1 MNRILIVLTF
11 MMAGLVNLQAQT
23 KHSAV
28 MDGGGS
34 GPYKAVMTDD
44 EGLPGFT
51 IYRPTDIQSA
61 SKVEGALPVVLFG
74 NGGCYR
80 SSQPYAKFLTEI
92 ASHRH
97 VLMAVGQWSEEHDS
111 DEAKIWEIDDKQSS
125 LKTNDAKSLINTAL
139 NWLEKEN
146 QRAGSEFYNTVN
158 TNNVAAMGYSCGGI
172 QALVMGTLGD
182 SRIKTVVGMNTGAFQ
197 PGSALDGMITKADL
211 QKLTTPIIYM
221 LGGKE
226 DDAAPNGRD
235 DFKQIN
241 HVPVVLATYPSVG
254 HISTYHEHQGGAF
267 GQMARTWLD
276 YQLKGKKEYENLFRY
291 SFKGND
297 FEGWEITQKGFDKMK
312 TMRLYDQPINNTE
325 VVHSNDIGEVTMYEK
340 VNDPTLTISL
350 PETSKATGTA
360 VIICPGGALVSLSWQ
375 SEFQDIARWLNAKG
389 IAAIGLK
396 YRLRNGFPDMSKVD
410 TTKGLPRRV
419 TVTEFD
425 IIKNANANPSVMKD
439 GDPEIDNALNDAL
452 EAMKIVKA
460 HAKEWHID
468 PDKIGFMG
476 YSAGGGVVVNAT
488 VKATPDLMPSFLC
501 SLYGPA
507 LDDVIVPANAPK
519 LFIGVHADHPSV
531 AAGCLALFMEWKKAG
546 VDAELH
552 IYGDKTGGLFGG
564 GGPSAD
570 KNTPN
575 GSWQEA
581 FYSWLIAN
589 EFTKQIK

>member
-1 MNRILIVLTF
+1 MNKILITLV
-11 MMAGLVNLQAQT
+11 MVMAGWMNIQAQT
-23 KHSAV
+23 RNSVV

-44 EGLPGFT
+44 ESLPGFT
-51 IYRPTDIQSA
+51 IYRPGDIQSA

-92 ASHRH
+92 ASHGY
-97 VLMAVGQWSEEHDS
+97 VLMAVGEWRIEHDP
-111 DEAKIWEIDDKQSS
+111 DEAKVWELDDEKST
-125 LKTNDAKSLINTAL
+125 LKTNDAKSLVNTAL

-146 QRAGSEFYNTVN
+146 QRAGSEFYQTVN
-158 TNNVAAMGYSCGGI
+158 THNVAAMGYSCGGI
-172 QALVMGTLGD
+172 QALIMGTLGD
-182 SRIKTVVGMNTGAFQ
+182 KRIKTVVGMNTGAFIDGG
-197 PGSALDGMITKADL
+197 PLNGMITKDDL

-221 LGGKE
+221 LGGEK

-235 DFKQIN
+235 DFKRIN
-241 HVPVVLATYPSVG
+241 HVPVVLGTYPSVG
-254 HISTYHEHQGGAF
+254 HTATYQDHQGGAF

-276 YQLKGKKEYENLFRY
+276 YQLKGKKQYENLFRY
-291 SFKGND
+291 SDKGND
-297 FEGWEITQKGFDKMK
+297 FEGWEITQKGFDNMQ
-312 TMRLYDQPINNTE
+312 TMRLYNEIMPDNE
-325 VVHSNDIGEVTMYEK
+325 VVKTNDIGEVVNYEK

-350 PETSKATGTA
+350 PDADKANGTA
-360 VIICPGGALVSLSWQ
+360 VIICPGGALISLSWQ
-375 SEFQDIARWLNAKG
+375 SEFQDIARWLNARG

-410 TTKGLPRRV
+410 TTKGMPRRI
-419 TVTEFD
+419 TVTEFAE
-425 IIKNANANPSVMKD
+425 IKNANANPSVLKG

-452 EAMKIVKA
+452 KAMEIVKV
-460 HAKEWHID
+460 HAKEWGID
-468 PDKIGFMG
+468 ESKIGFMG
-476 YSAGGGVVVNAT
+476 YSAGGGVAVNAT
-488 VKATPDLMPSFLC
+488 VKASPELMPAFLC

-507 LDDVIVPANAPK
+507 LDDVVVPKNAPK

-564 GGPSAD
+564 AGPQAD

-575 GSWQEA
+575 GAWQEA
-581 FYSWLIAN
+581 FYSWLVAN
-589 EFTKQIK
+589 GFTKKN

>member
-1 MNRILIVLTF
+1 MNKILITLV
-11 MMAGLVNLQAQT
+11 MVMAGWMNIQAQT
-23 KHSAV
+23 RNSVV

-44 EGLPGFT
+44 ESLPGFT
-51 IYRPTDIQSA
+51 IYRPGDIQSA

-92 ASHRH
+92 ASHGY
-97 VLMAVGQWSEEHDS
+97 VLMAVGEWRIEHDP
-111 DEAKIWEIDDKQSS
+111 DEAKVWELDDEKST
-125 LKTNDAKSLINTAL
+125 LKTNDAKSLVNTAL

-146 QRAGSEFYNTVN
+146 QRAGSEFYQTVN
-158 TNNVAAMGYSCGGI
+158 THNVAAMGYSCGGI
-172 QALVMGTLGD
+172 QALIMGTLGD
-182 SRIKTVVGMNTGAFQ
+182 KRIKTVVGMNTGAFIDGG
-197 PGSALDGMITKADL
+197 PLNGMITKDDL

-221 LGGKE
+221 LGGEK

-235 DFKQIN
+235 DFKRIN

-254 HISTYHEHQGGAF
+254 HTATYQDHQGGAF

-276 YQLKGKKEYENLFRY
+276 YQLKGKKQYENLFRY
-291 SFKGND
+291 SDKGND
-297 FEGWEITQKGFDKMK
+297 FEGWEITQKGFDKMQ
-312 TMRLYDQPINNTE
+312 TMRLYNEIMPDNE
-325 VVHSNDIGEVTMYEK
+325 VVKTNDIGEVVNYEK
-340 VNDPTLTISL
+340 VTDPTLTISL
-350 PETSKATGTA
+350 PDADKANGTA
-360 VIICPGGALVSLSWQ
+360 VIICPGGALISLSWQ
-375 SEFQDIARWLNAKG
+375 SEFQDIARWLNARG

-410 TTKGLPRRV
+410 TTKGMPRRI
-419 TVTEFD
+419 TVTEFAE
-425 IIKNANANPSVMKD
+425 IKNANANPSVLKG

-452 EAMKIVKA
+452 KAMEIVKA
-460 HAKEWHID
+460 HAKEWGID
-468 PDKIGFMG
+468 ESKIGFMG
-476 YSAGGGVVVNAT
+476 YSAGGGVAVNAT
-488 VKATPDLMPSFLC
+488 VKASPELMPAFLC

-507 LDDVIVPANAPK
+507 LDDVVVPKNAPN

-564 GGPSAD
+564 VGPQAD
-570 KNTPN
+570 KNIPN
-575 GSWQEA
+575 GAWQEA
-581 FYSWLIAN
+581 FYSWLVAN
-589 EFTKQIK
+589 GFTKKN

>member
-1 MNRILIVLTF
+1 MNKILITLV
-11 MMAGLVNLQAQT
+11 MVMAGWMNIQAQT
-23 KHSAV
+23 RNSVV

-44 EGLPGFT
+44 ESLPGFT
-51 IYRPTDIQSA
+51 IYRPGDIQSA

-92 ASHRH
+92 ASHGY
-97 VLMAVGQWSEEHDS
+97 VLMAVGEWRIEHDP
-111 DEAKIWEIDDKQSS
+111 DEAKVWELDDEKST
-125 LKTNDAKSLINTAL
+125 LKINDAKSLVNTAL

-146 QRAGSEFYNTVN
+146 QRAGSEFYQTVN
-158 TNNVAAMGYSCGGI
+158 THNVAAMGYSCGGV
-172 QALVMGTLGD
+172 QALIMGTLGD
-182 SRIKTVVGMNTGAFQ
+182 KRIKTVVGMNTGAFIDGG
-197 PGSALDGMITKADL
+197 PLNGMITKDDL

-221 LGGKE
+221 LGGEK

-235 DFKQIN
+235 DFKRIN

-254 HISTYHEHQGGAF
+254 HTATYQDHQGGAF

-276 YQLKGKKEYENLFRY
+276 YQLKGKKQYENLFRY
-291 SFKGND
+291 SDKGND
-297 FEGWEITQKGFDKMK
+297 FEGWEITQKGFDKMQ
-312 TMRLYDQPINNTE
+312 TMRLYNEIMPDNE
-325 VVHSNDIGEVTMYEK
+325 VVKTNDIGEVVNYEK
-340 VNDPTLTISL
+340 VTDPTLTISL
-350 PETSKATGTA
+350 PDADKANGTA
-360 VIICPGGALVSLSWQ
+360 VIICPGGALISLSWQ
-375 SEFQDIARWLNAKG
+375 SEFQDIARWLNARG

-410 TTKGLPRRV
+410 TTKGMPRRI
-419 TVTEFD
+419 TVTEFAE
-425 IIKNANANPSVMKD
+425 IKNANANPSVLKG

-452 EAMKIVKA
+452 KAMEIVKA
-460 HAKEWHID
+460 HAKEWGID
-468 PDKIGFMG
+468 ESKIGFMG
-476 YSAGGGVVVNAT
+476 YSAGGGVAVNAT
-488 VKATPDLMPSFLC
+488 VKASPELMPAFLC

-507 LDDVIVPANAPK
+507 LDDVVVPKNAPK

-564 GGPSAD
+564 AGPQAD

-575 GSWQEA
+575 GAWQEA
-581 FYSWLIAN
+581 FYSWLVAN
-589 EFTKQIK
+589 GFTKKN

>member
-1 MNRILIVLTF
+1 MNKILITLV
-11 MMAGLVNLQAQT
+11 MVMAGWMNIQAQT
-23 KHSAV
+23 RNSVV

-44 EGLPGFT
+44 ESLPGFT
-51 IYRPTDIQSA
+51 IYRPGDIQSA

-92 ASHRH
+92 ASHGY
-97 VLMAVGQWSEEHDS
+97 VLMAVGEWRIEHDP
-111 DEAKIWEIDDKQSS
+111 DEAKVWELDDEKST
-125 LKTNDAKSLINTAL
+125 LKTNDAKSLVNTAL

-146 QRAGSEFYNTVN
+146 QRAGSEFYQTVN
-158 TNNVAAMGYSCGGI
+158 THNVAAMGYSCGGI
-172 QALVMGTLGD
+172 QALIMGTLGYK
-182 SRIKTVVGMNTGAFQ
+182 RIKTVVGMNTGAFIDGG
-197 PGSALDGMITKADL
+197 PLNGMITKDDL

-221 LGGKE
+221 LGGEK

-235 DFKQIN
+235 DFKRIN

-254 HISTYHEHQGGAF
+254 HTATYQDHQGGAF

-276 YQLKGKKEYENLFRY
+276 YQLKGKKQYENLFRY
-291 SFKGND
+291 SDKGND
-297 FEGWEITQKGFDKMK
+297 FEGWEITQKGFDKMQ
-312 TMRLYDQPINNTE
+312 TMRLYNEIMPDNE
-325 VVHSNDIGEVTMYEK
+325 VVKTNDIGEVVNYEK

-350 PETSKATGTA
+350 PDADKANGTA
-360 VIICPGGALVSLSWQ
+360 VIICPGGALISLSWQ
-375 SEFQDIARWLNAKG
+375 SEFQDIARWLNARG

-410 TTKGLPRRV
+410 TTKGMPRRI
-419 TVTEFD
+419 TVTEFAE
-425 IIKNANANPSVMKD
+425 IKNANANPSVLKG

-452 EAMKIVKA
+452 KAMEIVKA
-460 HAKEWHID
+460 HAKEWGID
-468 PDKIGFMG
+468 ESKIGFMG
-476 YSAGGGVVVNAT
+476 YSAGGGVAVNAT
-488 VKATPDLMPSFLC
+488 VKAGPELMPAFLC

-507 LDDVIVPANAPK
+507 LDDVVVPKNAPK

-564 GGPSAD
+564 AGPQAD

-575 GSWQEA
+575 GAWQEA
-581 FYSWLIAN
+581 FYSWLVAN
-589 EFTKQIK
+589 GFTKKN

>member
-1 MNRILIVLTF
+1 MNKILITLV
-11 MMAGLVNLQAQT
+11 MVMAGWMNIQAQT
-23 KHSAV
+23 RNSVV

-44 EGLPGFT
+44 ESLPGFT
-51 IYRPTDIQSA
+51 IYRPGDIQSA

-92 ASHRH
+92 ASHGY
-97 VLMAVGQWSEEHDS
+97 VLMAVGEWRIEHDP
-111 DEAKIWEIDDKQSS
+111 DEAKVWELDDEKST
-125 LKTNDAKSLINTAL
+125 LKTNDAKSLVNTAL

-146 QRAGSEFYNTVN
+146 QRAGSEFYQTVN
-158 TNNVAAMGYSCGGI
+158 THNVAAMGYSCGGI
-172 QALVMGTLGD
+172 QALIMGTLGD
-182 SRIKTVVGMNTGAFQ
+182 KRIKTVVGMNTGAFIDGG
-197 PGSALDGMITKADL
+197 PLNGMITKDDL
-211 QKLTTPIIYM
+211 KKLTTPIIYM
-221 LGGKE
+221 LGGEK

-235 DFKQIN
+235 DFKRIN

-254 HISTYHEHQGGAF
+254 HTATYQDHQGGAF

-276 YQLKGKKEYENLFRY
+276 YQLKGKKQYENLFRY
-291 SFKGND
+291 SDKGND
-297 FEGWEITQKGFDKMK
+297 FEGWEITQKGFDKMQ
-312 TMRLYDQPINNTE
+312 TMRLYNEIMPDNE
-325 VVHSNDIGEVTMYEK
+325 VVKTNDIGEVVNYEK
-340 VNDPTLTISL
+340 VTDPTLTISL
-350 PETSKATGTA
+350 PDADKANGTA
-360 VIICPGGALVSLSWQ
+360 VIICPGGALISLSWQ
-375 SEFQDIARWLNAKG
+375 SEFQDIARWLNARG

-410 TTKGLPRRV
+410 TTKGMPRRI
-419 TVTEFD
+419 TITEFAE
-425 IIKNANANPSVMKD
+425 IKNANANPSVLKG

-452 EAMKIVKA
+452 KAMEIVKA
-460 HAKEWHID
+460 HAKEWGID
-468 PDKIGFMG
+468 ESKIGFMG
-476 YSAGGGVVVNAT
+476 YSAGGGVAVNAT
-488 VKATPDLMPSFLC
+488 VKAGPELMPAFLC

-507 LDDVIVPANAPK
+507 LDDVVVPKNAPK

-564 GGPSAD
+564 AGPQAD

-575 GSWQEA
+575 GAWQEA
-581 FYSWLIAN
+581 FYSWLVAN
-589 EFTKQIK
+589 GFTKKN

>member
-1 MNRILIVLTF
+1 MNRFLIVLTL
-11 MMAGLVNLQAQT
+11 MLTCLTSMHAQT
-23 KHSAV
+23 KHSAM

-34 GPYKAVMTDD
+34 GPYKAMMIDD

-51 IYRPTDIQSA
+51 IYKPVDIHSA

-92 ASHRH
+92 ASHGY
-97 VLMAVGQWSEEHDS
+97 VLMAVGRWSEEQDPE
-111 DEAKIWEIDDKQSS
+111 EAKIWEIDDKIST
-125 LKTNDAKSLINTAL
+125 LKNNDAKSLVNTAL

-146 QRAGSEFYNTVN
+146 LRAGSEFYQTVN
-158 TNNVAAMGYSCGGI
+158 TNNVAAMGYSCGGM
-172 QALVMGTLGD
+172 QALIMAKLGD
-182 SRIKTVVGMNTGAFQ
+182 PRIKTVVCMNTGVNTGPAE
-197 PGSALDGMITKADL
+197 GMPKKEDL
-211 QKLTTPIIYM
+211 QQLTTPIIYM
-221 LGGKE
+221 LGGEE
-226 DDAAPNGRD
+226 DMGYKQGRD
-235 DFKQIN
+235 DFSRIN

-254 HISTYHEHQGGAF
+254 HLATYHQHQGGTFA
-267 GQMARTWLD
+267 QMARTWLD

-291 SFKGND
+291 SDKGND

-312 TMRLYDQPINNTE
+312 TIRLYDQPITNNE
-325 VVHSNDIGEVTMYEK
+325 VVHTNDIGEVTMYEK
-340 VNDPTLTISL
+340 VNDPTLTICL
-350 PETSKATGTA
+350 PESSKATGTA

-375 SEFQDIARWLNAKG
+375 SEFQNIARWLNARG

-410 TTKGLPRRV
+410 TSKGMPRRIS
-419 TVTEFD
+419 VTEFAD
-425 IIKNANANPSVMKD
+425 IKKANANPSVMKG
-439 GDPEIDNALNDAL
+439 GDPDIDNALNDAL

-460 HAKEWHID
+460 HAKEWRID
-468 PDKIGFMG
+468 PNKIGFMG
-476 YSAGGGVVVNAT
+476 FSAGGGVAVNAT
-488 VKATPDLMPSFLC
+488 VKATPGLMPAFLC

-507 LDDVIVPANAPK
+507 LDDVIVPEKAPK

-564 GGPSAD
+564 GPSAD

-575 GSWQEA
+575 GSWQET

-589 EFTKQIK
+589 EYTKPIK

>member
-1 MNRILIVLTF
+1 MNKILITLV
-11 MMAGLVNLQAQT
+11 MVMAGWMNIQAQT
-23 KHSAV
+23 RNSVV

-44 EGLPGFT
+44 ESLPGFT
-51 IYRPTDIQSA
+51 IYRPGDIQSA

-92 ASHRH
+92 ASHGY
-97 VLMAVGQWSEEHDS
+97 VLMAVGEWRIEHDP
-111 DEAKIWEIDDKQSS
+111 DEAKVWELDDEKST
-125 LKTNDAKSLINTAL
+125 LKINDAKSLVNTAL

-146 QRAGSEFYNTVN
+146 QRAGSEFYQTVN
-158 TNNVAAMGYSCGGI
+158 THNVAAMGYSCGGI
-172 QALVMGTLGD
+172 QALIMGTLGD
-182 SRIKTVVGMNTGAFQ
+182 KRIKTVVGMNTGAFIDGG
-197 PGSALDGMITKADL
+197 PLNGMITKDDL

-221 LGGKE
+221 LGGEK

-235 DFKQIN
+235 DFKRIN

-254 HISTYHEHQGGAF
+254 HTATYQDHQGGAF

-276 YQLKGKKEYENLFRY
+276 YQLKGKKQYENLFRY
-291 SFKGND
+291 SDKGND
-297 FEGWEITQKGFDKMK
+297 FEGWEITQKGFDKMQ
-312 TMRLYDQPINNTE
+312 TMRLYNEIMPDNE
-325 VVHSNDIGEVTMYEK
+325 VVKTNDIGEVVNYEK
-340 VNDPTLTISL
+340 VTDPTLTISL
-350 PETSKATGTA
+350 PDADKANGTA
-360 VIICPGGALVSLSWQ
+360 VIICPGGALISLSWQ
-375 SEFQDIARWLNAKG
+375 SEFQDIARWLNARG

-410 TTKGLPRRV
+410 TTKGMPRRI
-419 TVTEFD
+419 TVTEFAE
-425 IIKNANANPSVMKD
+425 IKNANANPSVLKG

-452 EAMKIVKA
+452 KAMEIVKV
-460 HAKEWHID
+460 HAKEWGID
-468 PDKIGFMG
+468 ESKIGFMG
-476 YSAGGGVVVNAT
+476 YSAGGGVAVNAT
-488 VKATPDLMPSFLC
+488 VKASPELMPAFLC

-507 LDDVIVPANAPK
+507 LDDVVVPKNAPK

-564 GGPSAD
+564 AGPQAD

-575 GSWQEA
+575 GAWQEA
-581 FYSWLIAN
+581 FYSWLVAN
-589 EFTKQIK
+589 GFTKKN

>member
-1 MNRILIVLTF
+1 MNKILITLV
-11 MMAGLVNLQAQT
+11 MVMAGWMNIQAQT
-23 KHSAV
+23 RNSVV

-44 EGLPGFT
+44 ESLPGFT
-51 IYRPTDIQSA
+51 IYRPGDIQSA

-92 ASHRH
+92 ASHGY
-97 VLMAVGQWSEEHDS
+97 VLMAVGEWRIEHDP
-111 DEAKIWEIDDKQSS
+111 DEAKVWELDDEKST
-125 LKTNDAKSLINTAL
+125 LKTNDAKSLVNTAL

-146 QRAGSEFYNTVN
+146 QRAGSEFYQTVN
-158 TNNVAAMGYSCGGI
+158 THNVAAMGYSCGGI
-172 QALVMGTLGD
+172 QALIMGTLGD
-182 SRIKTVVGMNTGAFQ
+182 KRIKTVVGMNTGAFIDGG
-197 PGSALDGMITKADL
+197 PLNGMITKDDL

-221 LGGKE
+221 LGGEK

-235 DFKQIN
+235 DFKRIN
-241 HVPVVLATYPSVG
+241 HVPVVLSTYPSVG
-254 HISTYHEHQGGAF
+254 HTATYQDHQGGAF

-276 YQLKGKKEYENLFRY
+276 YQLKGKKQYENLFRY
-291 SFKGND
+291 SDKGND
-297 FEGWEITQKGFDKMK
+297 FEGWEITQKGFDKMQ
-312 TMRLYDQPINNTE
+312 TMRLYNEIMPDNE
-325 VVHSNDIGEVTMYEK
+325 VVKTNDIGEVVNYEK
-340 VNDPTLTISL
+340 VTDPTLTISL
-350 PETSKATGTA
+350 PDADKANGTA
-360 VIICPGGALVSLSWQ
+360 VIICPGGALISLSWQ
-375 SEFQDIARWLNAKG
+375 SEFQDIARWLNARG

-410 TTKGLPRRV
+410 TTKGMPRRI
-419 TVTEFD
+419 TVTEFAE
-425 IIKNANANPSVMKD
+425 IKNANANPSVLKG

-452 EAMKIVKA
+452 KAMEIVKA
-460 HAKEWHID
+460 HAKEWGID
-468 PDKIGFMG
+468 ESKIGFMG
-476 YSAGGGVVVNAT
+476 YSAGGGVAVNAT
-488 VKATPDLMPSFLC
+488 VKASPELMPAFLC

-507 LDDVIVPANAPK
+507 LDDVVVPKNAPK

-564 GGPSAD
+564 AGPQAD

-575 GSWQEA
+575 GAWQEA
-581 FYSWLIAN
+581 FYSWLVAN
-589 EFTKQIK
+589 GFTKKN

>member
-1 MNRILIVLTF
+1 MNKILITLV
-11 MMAGLVNLQAQT
+11 MVMAGWMNIQAQT
-23 KHSAV
+23 RNSVV

-44 EGLPGFT
+44 ESLPGFT
-51 IYRPTDIQSA
+51 IYRPGDIQSA

-92 ASHRH
+92 ASHGY
-97 VLMAVGQWSEEHDS
+97 VLMAVGEWRIEHDP
-111 DEAKIWEIDDKQSS
+111 DEAKVWELDDEKST
-125 LKTNDAKSLINTAL
+125 LKTNDAKSLVNTAL

-146 QRAGSEFYNTVN
+146 QRAGSEFYQTVN
-158 TNNVAAMGYSCGGI
+158 THNVAAMGYSCGGI
-172 QALVMGTLGD
+172 QALIMGTLGD
-182 SRIKTVVGMNTGAFQ
+182 KRIKTVVGMNTGAFIDGG
-197 PGSALDGMITKADL
+197 PLNGMITKDDL

-221 LGGKE
+221 LGGEK

-235 DFKQIN
+235 DFKRIN

-254 HISTYHEHQGGAF
+254 HTATYQDHQGGAF

-276 YQLKGKKEYENLFRY
+276 YQLKGKKQYENLFRY
-291 SFKGND
+291 SDKGND
-297 FEGWEITQKGFDKMK
+297 FEGWEITQKGFDKMQ
-312 TMRLYDQPINNTE
+312 TMRLYNEVLPDNE
-325 VVHSNDIGEVTMYEK
+325 VVKTNDIGEVVNYEK
-340 VNDPTLTISL
+340 VTDPTLTISL
-350 PETSKATGTA
+350 PDADKANGTA
-360 VIICPGGALVSLSWQ
+360 VIICPGGALISLSWQ
-375 SEFQDIARWLNAKG
+375 SEFQDIARWLNARG

-410 TTKGLPRRV
+410 TTKGMPRRI
-419 TVTEFD
+419 TVTEFAE
-425 IIKNANANPSVMKD
+425 IKNANANPSVLKG

-452 EAMKIVKA
+452 NAMEIVKA
-460 HAKEWHID
+460 HAKEWGID
-468 PDKIGFMG
+468 ESKIGFMG
-476 YSAGGGVVVNAT
+476 YSAGGGVAVNAT
-488 VKATPDLMPSFLC
+488 VKASPELMPAFLC

-507 LDDVIVPANAPK
+507 LDDVVVPKNAPK

-564 GGPSAD
+564 AGPQAD

-575 GSWQEA
+575 GAWQEA
-581 FYSWLIAN
+581 FYSWLVAN
-589 EFTKQIK
+589 GFTKKN

>member
-1 MNRILIVLTF
+1 MNKILITLV
-11 MMAGLVNLQAQT
+11 MVMAGWMNIQAQT
-23 KHSAV
+23 RNSVV

-44 EGLPGFT
+44 ESLPGFT
-51 IYRPTDIQSA
+51 IYRPGDIQSA

-92 ASHRH
+92 ASHGY
-97 VLMAVGQWSEEHDS
+97 VLMAVGEWRIEHDP
-111 DEAKIWEIDDKQSS
+111 DEAKVWELDDEKST
-125 LKTNDAKSLINTAL
+125 LKTNDAKSLVNTAL

-146 QRAGSEFYNTVN
+146 QRAGSEFYQTVN
-158 TNNVAAMGYSCGGI
+158 THNVAAMGYSCGGI
-172 QALVMGTLGD
+172 QALIMGTLGD
-182 SRIKTVVGMNTGAFQ
+182 KRIKTAVGMNTGAFIDGG
-197 PGSALDGMITKADL
+197 PLNGMITKDDL

-221 LGGKE
+221 LGGGK

-235 DFKQIN
+235 DFKRIN

-254 HISTYHEHQGGAF
+254 HTATYQDHQGGAF

-276 YQLKGKKEYENLFRY
+276 YQLKGKKQYENLFRY
-291 SFKGND
+291 SDKGND
-297 FEGWEITQKGFDKMK
+297 FEGWEITQKGFDKMQ
-312 TMRLYDQPINNTE
+312 TMRLYNEIMPDNE
-325 VVHSNDIGEVTMYEK
+325 VVKTNDIGEVVNYEK
-340 VNDPTLTISL
+340 VTDPTLTISL
-350 PETSKATGTA
+350 PDADKANGTD
-360 VIICPGGALVSLSWQ
+360 VIICPGGALISLSWQ
-375 SEFQDIARWLNAKG
+375 SEFQDIARWLNARG

-410 TTKGLPRRV
+410 TTKGMPRRI
-419 TVTEFD
+419 TVTEFAE
-425 IIKNANANPSVMKD
+425 IKNAND
-439 GDPEIDNALNDAL
+439 
-452 EAMKIVKA
+452 
-460 HAKEWHID
+460 
-468 PDKIGFMG
+468 
-476 YSAGGGVVVNAT
+476 AT
-488 VKATPDLMPSFLC
+488 VKAGPELMPAFLC

-507 LDDVIVPANAPK
+507 LDDVVVPKNAPK

-564 GGPSAD
+564 AGPQAD

-575 GSWQEA
+575 GAWQEA
-581 FYSWLIAN
+581 FYSWLVAN
-589 EFTKQIK
+589 GFTKKN

>member
-1 MNRILIVLTF
+1 MNKILITLV
-11 MMAGLVNLQAQT
+11 MVMAGWMNIQAQT
-23 KHSAV
+23 RNSVV

-44 EGLPGFT
+44 ESLPGFT
-51 IYRPTDIQSA
+51 IYRPGDIQSA

-92 ASHRH
+92 ASHGY
-97 VLMAVGQWSEEHDS
+97 VLMAVGEWRIEHDP
-111 DEAKIWEIDDKQSS
+111 DEAKVWELDDEKST
-125 LKTNDAKSLINTAL
+125 LKTNDAKSLVNTAL

-146 QRAGSEFYNTVN
+146 QRAGSEFYQTVN
-158 TNNVAAMGYSCGGI
+158 THNVAAMGYSCGGI
-172 QALVMGTLGD
+172 QALIMGTLGD
-182 SRIKTVVGMNTGAFQ
+182 KRIKTVVGMNTGAFIDGG
-197 PGSALDGMITKADL
+197 PLNGMITKDDL

-221 LGGKE
+221 LGGEK

-235 DFKQIN
+235 DFKRIN

-254 HISTYHEHQGGAF
+254 HTATYQDHQGGAF

-276 YQLKGKKEYENLFRY
+276 YQLKGKKQYENLFRY
-291 SFKGND
+291 SDKGNN
-297 FEGWEITQKGFDKMK
+297 FEGWEITQKGFDKMQ
-312 TMRLYDQPINNTE
+312 TMRLYNEIMPDNE
-325 VVHSNDIGEVTMYEK
+325 VVKTNDIGEVVNYEK
-340 VNDPTLTISL
+340 VTDPTLTISL
-350 PETSKATGTA
+350 PDADKANGTA
-360 VIICPGGALVSLSWQ
+360 VIICPGGALISLSWQ
-375 SEFQDIARWLNAKG
+375 SEFQDIARWLNARG

-410 TTKGLPRRV
+410 TTKGMPRRI
-419 TVTEFD
+419 TVTEFAE
-425 IIKNANANPSVMKD
+425 IKNANANPSVLKG

-452 EAMKIVKA
+452 KAMEIVKA
-460 HAKEWHID
+460 HAKEWGID
-468 PDKIGFMG
+468 ESKIGFMG
-476 YSAGGGVVVNAT
+476 YSAGGGVAVNAT
-488 VKATPDLMPSFLC
+488 VKASPELMPAFLC

-507 LDDVIVPANAPK
+507 LDDVVVPKNAPK

-564 GGPSAD
+564 AGPQAD

-575 GSWQEA
+575 GAWQEA
-581 FYSWLIAN
+581 FYSWLVAN
-589 EFTKQIK
+589 GFTKKN

>member
-1 MNRILIVLTF
+1 MNKILITLV
-11 MMAGLVNLQAQT
+11 MVMAGWMNIQAQT
-23 KHSAV
+23 SNSVV

-44 EGLPGFT
+44 ESLPGFT
-51 IYRPTDIQSA
+51 IYRPGDIQSA

-92 ASHRH
+92 ASHGY
-97 VLMAVGQWSEEHDS
+97 VLMAVGEWRIEHDP
-111 DEAKIWEIDDKQSS
+111 DEAKVWELDDEKST
-125 LKTNDAKSLINTAL
+125 LKTNDAKSLVNTAL
-139 NWLEKEN
+139 NWLEMEN
-146 QRAGSEFYNTVN
+146 QRAGSEFYQTVN
-158 TNNVAAMGYSCGGI
+158 THNVAAMGYSCGGV
-172 QALVMGTLGD
+172 QALIMGTLGD
-182 SRIKTVVGMNTGAFQ
+182 KRIKTVVGMNTGAFIDGG
-197 PGSALDGMITKADL
+197 PLNGMITKDDL

-221 LGGKE
+221 LGGEK

-235 DFKQIN
+235 DFKRIN

-254 HISTYHEHQGGAF
+254 HTATYQDHQGGAF

-276 YQLKGKKEYENLFRY
+276 YQLKGKKQYENLFRY
-291 SFKGND
+291 SDKGND
-297 FEGWEITQKGFDKMK
+297 FEGWEITQKGFDKMQ
-312 TMRLYDQPINNTE
+312 TMRLYNEIMPDNE
-325 VVHSNDIGEVTMYEK
+325 VVKTNDIGEVVNYEK
-340 VNDPTLTISL
+340 VTDPTLTISL
-350 PETSKATGTA
+350 PDADKANGTA
-360 VIICPGGALVSLSWQ
+360 VIICPGGALISLSWQ
-375 SEFQDIARWLNAKG
+375 SEFQDIARWLNARG

-410 TTKGLPRRV
+410 TTKGMPRRI
-419 TVTEFD
+419 TVTEFAE
-425 IIKNANANPSVMKD
+425 IKNANANPSVLKG

-452 EAMKIVKA
+452 KAMEIVKA
-460 HAKEWHID
+460 HAKEWGID
-468 PDKIGFMG
+468 ESKIGFMG
-476 YSAGGGVVVNAT
+476 YSAGGGVAVNAT
-488 VKATPDLMPSFLC
+488 VKASPELMPAFLC

-507 LDDVIVPANAPK
+507 LDDVVVPKNAPK

-564 GGPSAD
+564 AGPQAD

-575 GSWQEA
+575 GAWQEA
-581 FYSWLIAN
+581 FYSWLVAN
-589 EFTKQIK
+589 GFTKKN

>member
-1 MNRILIVLTF
+1 MNKILITLV
-11 MMAGLVNLQAQT
+11 MVMAGWMNIQAQT
-23 KHSAV
+23 RNSVV

-44 EGLPGFT
+44 ESLPGFT
-51 IYRPTDIQSA
+51 IYRPGDIQSA

-92 ASHRH
+92 ASHGY
-97 VLMAVGQWSEEHDS
+97 VLMAVGEWRIEHDP
-111 DEAKIWEIDDKQSS
+111 DEAKVWELDDEKST
-125 LKTNDAKSLINTAL
+125 LKTNDAKSLVNTAL

-146 QRAGSEFYNTVN
+146 QRAGSEFYQTVN
-158 TNNVAAMGYSCGGI
+158 THNVAAMGYSCGGI
-172 QALVMGTLGD
+172 QALIMGTLGD
-182 SRIKTVVGMNTGAFQ
+182 KRIKTVVGMNTGAFIDGG
-197 PGSALDGMITKADL
+197 PLNGMITKDDL

-221 LGGKE
+221 LGGEK

-235 DFKQIN
+235 DFKRIN

-254 HISTYHEHQGGAF
+254 HTATYQDHQGGAF

-276 YQLKGKKEYENLFRY
+276 YQLKGKKQYENLFRY
-291 SFKGND
+291 SDKGND
-297 FEGWEITQKGFDKMK
+297 FEGWEITQKGFDKMQ
-312 TMRLYDQPINNTE
+312 TMRLYNEIMPDNE
-325 VVHSNDIGEVTMYEK
+325 VVKTNDIGEVVNYEK

-350 PETSKATGTA
+350 PDADKANGTA
-360 VIICPGGALVSLSWQ
+360 VIICPGGALISLSWQ
-375 SEFQDIARWLNAKG
+375 SEFQDIARWLNARG

-410 TTKGLPRRV
+410 TTKGMPRRI
-419 TVTEFD
+419 TVTEFAE
-425 IIKNANANPSVMKD
+425 IKNANANPSVLKG

-452 EAMKIVKA
+452 KAMEIVKA
-460 HAKEWHID
+460 HAKEWGID
-468 PDKIGFMG
+468 ESKIGFMG
-476 YSAGGGVVVNAT
+476 YSAGGGVAVNAT
-488 VKATPDLMPSFLC
+488 VKASPELMPAFLC

-507 LDDVIVPANAPK
+507 LDDVVVPKNAPK

-552 IYGDKTGGLFGG
+552 IYGAKTGGLFGG
-564 GGPSAD
+564 AGPQAD

-575 GSWQEA
+575 GAWQEA
-581 FYSWLIAN
+581 FYSWLVAN
-589 EFTKQIK
+589 GFTKKN

>member
-1 MNRILIVLTF
+1 MNKILITLV
-11 MMAGLVNLQAQT
+11 MVMAGWMNIQAQT
-23 KHSAV
+23 RNSVV

-44 EGLPGFT
+44 ESLPGFT
-51 IYRPTDIQSA
+51 IYRPGDIQSA

-92 ASHRH
+92 ASHGY
-97 VLMAVGQWSEEHDS
+97 VLMAVGEWRIGHDP
-111 DEAKIWEIDDKQSS
+111 DEAKVWELDDEKST
-125 LKTNDAKSLINTAL
+125 LKTNDAKSLVNTAL

-146 QRAGSEFYNTVN
+146 QRAGSEFYQTVN
-158 TNNVAAMGYSCGGI
+158 THNVAAMGYSCGGI
-172 QALVMGTLGD
+172 QALIMGTLGD
-182 SRIKTVVGMNTGAFQ
+182 KRIKTVVGMNTGAFIDGG
-197 PGSALDGMITKADL
+197 PLNGMITKDDL

-221 LGGKE
+221 LGGEK

-235 DFKQIN
+235 DFKRIN

-254 HISTYHEHQGGAF
+254 HTATYQDHQGGAF

-276 YQLKGKKEYENLFRY
+276 YQLKGKKQYENLFRY
-291 SFKGND
+291 SDKGND
-297 FEGWEITQKGFDKMK
+297 FEGWEITQKGFDKMQ
-312 TMRLYDQPINNTE
+312 TMRLYNEIMPDNE
-325 VVHSNDIGEVTMYEK
+325 VVKTNDIGEVVNYEK
-340 VNDPTLTISL
+340 VTDPTLTISL
-350 PETSKATGTA
+350 PDADKANGTA
-360 VIICPGGALVSLSWQ
+360 VIICPGGALISLSWQ
-375 SEFQDIARWLNAKG
+375 SEFQDIARWLNARG

-410 TTKGLPRRV
+410 TTKGMPRRI
-419 TVTEFD
+419 TVTEFAE
-425 IIKNANANPSVMKD
+425 IKNANANPSVLKG

-452 EAMKIVKA
+452 KAMEIVKV
-460 HAKEWHID
+460 HAKEWGID
-468 PDKIGFMG
+468 ESKIGFMG
-476 YSAGGGVVVNAT
+476 YSAGGGVAVNAT
-488 VKATPDLMPSFLC
+488 VKASPELMPAFLC

-507 LDDVIVPANAPK
+507 LDDVVVPKNAPK

-564 GGPSAD
+564 AGPQAD

-575 GSWQEA
+575 GAWQEA
-581 FYSWLIAN
+581 FYSWLVAN
-589 EFTKQIK
+589 GFTKKN

>member
-1 MNRILIVLTF
+1 MNKILITLV
-11 MMAGLVNLQAQT
+11 MVMAGWMNIQAQT
-23 KHSAV
+23 RNSVV

-44 EGLPGFT
+44 ESLPGFT
-51 IYRPTDIQSA
+51 IYRPGDIQSA

-92 ASHRH
+92 ASHGY
-97 VLMAVGQWSEEHDS
+97 VLMAVGEWRIEHDP
-111 DEAKIWEIDDKQSS
+111 DEAKVWELDDEKST
-125 LKTNDAKSLINTAL
+125 LKTNDAKSLVNTAL

-146 QRAGSEFYNTVN
+146 QRAGSEFYQTVN
-158 TNNVAAMGYSCGGI
+158 THNVAAMGYSCGGV
-172 QALVMGTLGD
+172 QALIMGTLGD
-182 SRIKTVVGMNTGAFQ
+182 KRIKTVVGMNTGAFIDGG
-197 PGSALDGMITKADL
+197 PLNGMITKDDL

-221 LGGKE
+221 LGGEK

-235 DFKQIN
+235 DFKRIN

-254 HISTYHEHQGGAF
+254 HTATYQDHQGGAF

-276 YQLKGKKEYENLFRY
+276 YQLKGKKQYENLFRY
-291 SFKGND
+291 SDKGNN
-297 FEGWEITQKGFDKMK
+297 FEGWEITQKGFDKMQ
-312 TMRLYDQPINNTE
+312 TMRLYNEIMPDNE
-325 VVHSNDIGEVTMYEK
+325 VVKTNDIGEVVNYEK
-340 VNDPTLTISL
+340 VTDPTLTISL
-350 PETSKATGTA
+350 PDADKANGTA
-360 VIICPGGALVSLSWQ
+360 VIICPGGALISLSWQ
-375 SEFQDIARWLNAKG
+375 SEFQDIARWLNARG

-410 TTKGLPRRV
+410 TTKGMPRRI
-419 TVTEFD
+419 TVTEFAE
-425 IIKNANANPSVMKD
+425 IKNANANPSVLKG

-452 EAMKIVKA
+452 KAMEIVKA
-460 HAKEWHID
+460 HAKEWGID
-468 PDKIGFMG
+468 ESKIGFMG
-476 YSAGGGVVVNAT
+476 YSAGGGVAVNAT
-488 VKATPDLMPSFLC
+488 VKASPELMPAFLC

-507 LDDVIVPANAPK
+507 LDDVVVPKNAPK

-564 GGPSAD
+564 AGPQAD

-575 GSWQEA
+575 GAWQEA
-581 FYSWLIAN
+581 FYSWLVAN
-589 EFTKQIK
+589 GFTKKN

>member
-1 MNRILIVLTF
+1 MNKILITLV
-11 MMAGLVNLQAQT
+11 MVMAGWMNIQAQT
-23 KHSAV
+23 RNSVV

-44 EGLPGFT
+44 ESLPGFT
-51 IYRPTDIQSA
+51 IYRPGDIQSA

-92 ASHRH
+92 ASHGY
-97 VLMAVGQWSEEHDS
+97 VLMAVGEWRIEHDP
-111 DEAKIWEIDDKQSS
+111 DEAKVWELDDEKST
-125 LKTNDAKSLINTAL
+125 LKTNDAKSLVNTAL

-146 QRAGSEFYNTVN
+146 QRAGSEFYQTVN
-158 TNNVAAMGYSCGGI
+158 THNVAAMGYSCGGI
-172 QALVMGTLGD
+172 QALIMGTLGD
-182 SRIKTVVGMNTGAFQ
+182 KRIKTVVGMNTGAFIDGG
-197 PGSALDGMITKADL
+197 PLNGMITKDDL

-221 LGGKE
+221 LGGEK

-235 DFKQIN
+235 DFKRIN

-254 HISTYHEHQGGAF
+254 HTATYQDHQGGAF

-276 YQLKGKKEYENLFRY
+276 YQLKGKKQYENLFRY
-291 SFKGND
+291 SDKGND
-297 FEGWEITQKGFDKMK
+297 FEGWEITQKGFDKMQ
-312 TMRLYDQPINNTE
+312 TMRLYNEIMPDNE
-325 VVHSNDIGEVTMYEK
+325 VVKTNDIGEIVNYEK

-350 PETSKATGTA
+350 PDADKANGTA
-360 VIICPGGALVSLSWQ
+360 VIICPGGALISLSWQ
-375 SEFQDIARWLNAKG
+375 SEFQDIARWLNARG

-410 TTKGLPRRV
+410 TTKGMPRRI
-419 TVTEFD
+419 TVTEFAE
-425 IIKNANANPSVMKD
+425 IKNANANPSVLKG

-452 EAMKIVKA
+452 KAMEIVKA
-460 HAKEWHID
+460 HAKEWGID
-468 PDKIGFMG
+468 ESKIGFMG
-476 YSAGGGVVVNAT
+476 YSAGGGVAVNAT
-488 VKATPDLMPSFLC
+488 VKASPELMPAFLC

-507 LDDVIVPANAPK
+507 LDDVVVPKNAPK

-564 GGPSAD
+564 AGPQAD

-575 GSWQEA
+575 GAWQEA
-581 FYSWLIAN
+581 FYSWLVAN
-589 EFTKQIK
+589 GFTKKN

>member
-1 MNRILIVLTF
+1 MNKILITLV
-11 MMAGLVNLQAQT
+11 MVMAGWMNIQAQT
-23 KHSAV
+23 RNSVV

-44 EGLPGFT
+44 GSLPGFT
-51 IYRPTDIQSA
+51 IYRPGDIQSA

-92 ASHRH
+92 ASHGY
-97 VLMAVGQWSEEHDS
+97 VLMAVGEWRIEHDP
-111 DEAKIWEIDDKQSS
+111 DEAKVWELDDEKST
-125 LKTNDAKSLINTAL
+125 LKTNDAKSLVNTAL

-146 QRAGSEFYNTVN
+146 QRAGSEFYQTVN
-158 TNNVAAMGYSCGGI
+158 THNVAAMGYSCGGI
-172 QALVMGTLGD
+172 QALIMGTLGD
-182 SRIKTVVGMNTGAFQ
+182 KRIKTVVGMNTGAFIDGG
-197 PGSALDGMITKADL
+197 PLNGMITKDDL

-221 LGGKE
+221 LGGEK

-235 DFKQIN
+235 DFKRIN

-254 HISTYHEHQGGAF
+254 HTATYQDHQGGAF

-276 YQLKGKKEYENLFRY
+276 YQLKGKKQYENLFRY
-291 SFKGND
+291 SDKGND
-297 FEGWEITQKGFDKMK
+297 FEGWEITQKGFDKMQ
-312 TMRLYDQPINNTE
+312 TMRLYNEIMPDNE
-325 VVHSNDIGEVTMYEK
+325 VVKTNDIGEIVNYEK

-350 PETSKATGTA
+350 PDADKANGTA
-360 VIICPGGALVSLSWQ
+360 VIICPGGALISLSWQ
-375 SEFQDIARWLNAKG
+375 SEFQDIARWLNARG

-410 TTKGLPRRV
+410 TTKGMPRRI
-419 TVTEFD
+419 TVTEFAE
-425 IIKNANANPSVMKD
+425 IKNANANPSVLKG

-452 EAMKIVKA
+452 KAMEIVKA
-460 HAKEWHID
+460 HAKEWGID
-468 PDKIGFMG
+468 ESKIGFMG
-476 YSAGGGVVVNAT
+476 YSAGGGVAVNAT
-488 VKATPDLMPSFLC
+488 VKASPELMPAFLC

-507 LDDVIVPANAPK
+507 LDDVVVPKNAPK

-564 GGPSAD
+564 AGPQAD

-575 GSWQEA
+575 GAWQEA
-581 FYSWLIAN
+581 FYSWLVAN
-589 EFTKQIK
+589 GFTKKN

>member
-1 MNRILIVLTF
+1 MNKILITLV
-11 MMAGLVNLQAQT
+11 MVMAGWMNIQAQT
-23 KHSAV
+23 RNSVV

-44 EGLPGFT
+44 GSLPGFT
-51 IYRPTDIQSA
+51 IYRPGDIQSA

-92 ASHRH
+92 ASHGY
-97 VLMAVGQWSEEHDS
+97 VLMAVGEWRIEHDP
-111 DEAKIWEIDDKQSS
+111 DEAKVWELDDEKST
-125 LKTNDAKSLINTAL
+125 LKTNDAKSLVNTAL

-146 QRAGSEFYNTVN
+146 QRAGSEFYQTVN
-158 TNNVAAMGYSCGGI
+158 THNVAAMGYSCGGI
-172 QALVMGTLGD
+172 QALIMGTLGD
-182 SRIKTVVGMNTGAFQ
+182 KRIKTVVGMNTGAFIDGG
-197 PGSALDGMITKADL
+197 PLNGMITKDDL

-221 LGGKE
+221 LGGEK

-235 DFKQIN
+235 DFKRIN

-254 HISTYHEHQGGAF
+254 HTATYQDHQGGAF

-276 YQLKGKKEYENLFRY
+276 YQLKGKKQYENLFRY
-291 SFKGND
+291 SDKGND
-297 FEGWEITQKGFDKMK
+297 FEGWEITQKGFDKMQ
-312 TMRLYDQPINNTE
+312 TMRLYNEIMPDNE
-325 VVHSNDIGEVTMYEK
+325 VVKTNDIGEVVNYEK

-350 PETSKATGTA
+350 PDADKANGTA
-360 VIICPGGALVSLSWQ
+360 VIICPGGALISLSWQ
-375 SEFQDIARWLNAKG
+375 SEFQDIARWLNARG

-410 TTKGLPRRV
+410 TTKGMPRRI
-419 TVTEFD
+419 TVTEFAE
-425 IIKNANANPSVMKD
+425 IKNANANPSVLKG

-452 EAMKIVKA
+452 KAMEIVKA
-460 HAKEWHID
+460 HAKEWGID
-468 PDKIGFMG
+468 ESKIGFMG
-476 YSAGGGVVVNAT
+476 YSAGGGVAVNAT
-488 VKATPDLMPSFLC
+488 VKASPELMPAFLC

-507 LDDVIVPANAPK
+507 LDDVVVPKNAPK

-564 GGPSAD
+564 AGPQAD

-575 GSWQEA
+575 GAWQEA
-581 FYSWLIAN
+581 FYSWLVAN
-589 EFTKQIK
+589 GFTKKN

>member
-1 MNRILIVLTF
+1 MNKLFISLTL
-11 MMAGLVNLQAQT
+11 MMAGWMSIQAQT
-23 KHSAV
+23 KHCVV

-51 IYRPTDIQSA
+51 IYRPSDIQSA

-92 ASHRH
+92 ASHGY
-97 VLMAVGQWSEEHDS
+97 VLMAVGRWSEEFDP
-111 DEAKIWEIDDKQSS
+111 EENKIWEEDDAKNT
-125 LKTNDAKSLINTAL
+125 LKVNDAKALVNKAL
-139 NWLEKEN
+139 NWLEKES
-146 QRAGSEFYNTVN
+146 QRPRSELYQTVN
-158 TNNVAAMGYSCGGI
+158 TQNVAAMGYSCGGI
-172 QALVMGTLGD
+172 QALIMGTLGD
-182 SRIKTVVGMNTGAFQ
+182 PRIKTVVGMNTGAFQ

-235 DFKQIN
+235 DFKRIN

-254 HISTYHEHQGGAF
+254 HVSTYHEHQGGAF

-276 YQLKGKKEYENLFRY
+276 YQLKGKKQYENLFRY
-291 SFKGND
+291 SDKGND
-297 FEGWEITQKGFDKMK
+297 FEGWEITQKGFDKVE
-312 TMRLYDQPINNTE
+312 TMRLYKEAMPNNE
-325 VVHSNDIGEVTMYEK
+325 VANTNDIGEVVRYEK
-340 VNDPTLTISL
+340 VTDPTISVSL
-350 PETSKATGTA
+350 PDADKATGTA

-375 SEFQDIARWLNAKG
+375 SEFQDIARWLNARG

-410 TTKGLPRRV
+410 KSKGLPRTV

-460 HAKEWHID
+460 HAKEWGID
-468 PDKIGFMG
+468 ENKIGFMG
-476 YSAGGGVVVNAT
+476 YSAGGGVAVNAT
-488 VKATPDLMPSFLC
+488 VKATPELMPAFLC

-507 LDDVIVPANAPK
+507 LDDVIVPENAPK

-564 GGPSAD
+564 GPQAD

-575 GSWQEA
+575 GSWQET
-581 FYSWLIAN
+581 FYSWLVAN
-589 EFTKQIK
+589 GFTNK

>member
-1 MNRILIVLTF
+1 MNKILITLV
-11 MMAGLVNLQAQT
+11 MVMAGWMNIQAQT
-23 KHSAV
+23 RNSVV

-44 EGLPGFT
+44 ESLPGFT
-51 IYRPTDIQSA
+51 IYRPGDIQSA

-92 ASHRH
+92 ASHGY
-97 VLMAVGQWSEEHDS
+97 VLMAVGEWRIEHDP
-111 DEAKIWEIDDKQSS
+111 DEAKVWELDDEKST
-125 LKTNDAKSLINTAL
+125 LKTNDAKSLVNTAL

-146 QRAGSEFYNTVN
+146 QRAGSEFYQTVN
-158 TNNVAAMGYSCGGI
+158 THNVAAMGYSCGGI
-172 QALVMGTLGD
+172 QALIMGTLGD
-182 SRIKTVVGMNTGAFQ
+182 KRIKTVVGMNTGAFIDGG
-197 PGSALDGMITKADL
+197 PLNGMITKDDL

-221 LGGKE
+221 LGGEK

-235 DFKQIN
+235 DFKRIN

-254 HISTYHEHQGGAF
+254 HTATYQDHQGGAF
-267 GQMARTWLD
+267 GLMARTWLD
-276 YQLKGKKEYENLFRY
+276 YQLKGKKQYENLFRY
-291 SFKGND
+291 SDKGND
-297 FEGWEITQKGFDKMK
+297 FEGWEITQKGFDKMQ
-312 TMRLYDQPINNTE
+312 TMRLYNEIMPDNE
-325 VVHSNDIGEVTMYEK
+325 VVKTNDIGEVVNYEK
-340 VNDPTLTISL
+340 VTDPTLTISL
-350 PETSKATGTA
+350 PDADKANGTA
-360 VIICPGGALVSLSWQ
+360 VIICPGGALISLSWQ
-375 SEFQDIARWLNAKG
+375 SEFQDIARWLNARG

-410 TTKGLPRRV
+410 TTKGMPRRI
-419 TVTEFD
+419 TVTEFAE
-425 IIKNANANPSVMKD
+425 IKNANANPSVLKG

-452 EAMKIVKA
+452 KAMEIVKA
-460 HAKEWHID
+460 HAKEWGID
-468 PDKIGFMG
+468 ESKIGFMG
-476 YSAGGGVVVNAT
+476 YSAGGGVAVNAT
-488 VKATPDLMPSFLC
+488 VKASPELMPAFLC

-507 LDDVIVPANAPK
+507 LDDVVVPKNAPK

-564 GGPSAD
+564 AGPQAD

-575 GSWQEA
+575 GAWQEA
-581 FYSWLIAN
+581 FYSWLVAN
-589 EFTKQIK
+589 GFTKKN

>member
-1 MNRILIVLTF
+1 MNKILITLV
-11 MMAGLVNLQAQT
+11 MVMAGWMNIQAQT
-23 KHSAV
+23 RNSVV

-44 EGLPGFT
+44 ESLPGFT
-51 IYRPTDIQSA
+51 IYRPGDIQSA

-92 ASHRH
+92 ASHGY
-97 VLMAVGQWSEEHDS
+97 VLMAVGEWRIEHDP
-111 DEAKIWEIDDKQSS
+111 DEAKVWELDDEKST
-125 LKTNDAKSLINTAL
+125 LKTNDAKSLVNTAL

-146 QRAGSEFYNTVN
+146 QRAGSEFYQTVN
-158 TNNVAAMGYSCGGI
+158 THNVAAMGYSCGGI
-172 QALVMGTLGD
+172 QALIMGTLGD
-182 SRIKTVVGMNTGAFQ
+182 KRIKTVVGMNTGAFIDGG
-197 PGSALDGMITKADL
+197 PLNGMITKDDL

-221 LGGKE
+221 LGGEK

-235 DFKQIN
+235 DFKRIN

-254 HISTYHEHQGGAF
+254 HTATYQDHQGGAF

-276 YQLKGKKEYENLFRY
+276 YQLKGKKQYENLFRY
-291 SFKGND
+291 SDKGND
-297 FEGWEITQKGFDKMK
+297 FEGWEITQKGFDKMQ
-312 TMRLYDQPINNTE
+312 TMRLYNEIMPDNE
-325 VVHSNDIGEVTMYEK
+325 VVKTNDIGEVVNYEK
-340 VNDPTLTISL
+340 VTDPTLTISL
-350 PETSKATGTA
+350 PDADKANGTA
-360 VIICPGGALVSLSWQ
+360 VIICPGGALISLSWQ
-375 SEFQDIARWLNAKG
+375 SEFQDIARWLNARG

-410 TTKGLPRRV
+410 TTKGMPRRI
-419 TVTEFD
+419 TVTEFAE
-425 IIKNANANPSVMKD
+425 IKNANANPSVLKG

-452 EAMKIVKA
+452 KAMEIVKA
-460 HAKEWHID
+460 HAKEWGID
-468 PDKIGFMG
+468 ESKIGFMG
-476 YSAGGGVVVNAT
+476 YSAGGGVAVNAT
-488 VKATPDLMPSFLC
+488 VKASPELMPAFLC

-507 LDDVIVPANAPK
+507 LDDVVVPKNAPK

-564 GGPSAD
+564 AGPQAD

-575 GSWQEA
+575 GAWQEA
-581 FYSWLIAN
+581 FYSWLVAN
-589 EFTKQIK
+589 GFTKKN

>member
-1 MNRILIVLTF
+1 MNKILITLV
-11 MMAGLVNLQAQT
+11 MVIAGWMNIQAQT
-23 KHSAV
+23 RNSVV

-44 EGLPGFT
+44 ESLPGFT
-51 IYRPTDIQSA
+51 IYRPGDIQSA

-92 ASHRH
+92 ASYGY
-97 VLMAVGQWSEEHDS
+97 VLMAVGEWRIEHDP
-111 DEAKIWEIDDKQSS
+111 DEAKVWELDDEKST
-125 LKTNDAKSLINTAL
+125 LKTNDAKSLVNTAL

-146 QRAGSEFYNTVN
+146 QRAGSEFYQTVN
-158 TNNVAAMGYSCGGI
+158 THNVAALGYSCGGV
-172 QALVMGTLGD
+172 QALIMGTLGD
-182 SRIKTVVGMNTGAFQ
+182 KRIKTVVGMNTGAFIDGG
-197 PGSALDGMITKADL
+197 PLNGMITKDDL

-221 LGGKE
+221 LGGEK

-235 DFKQIN
+235 DFKRIN

-254 HISTYHEHQGGAF
+254 HTATYQDHQGGAF

-276 YQLKGKKEYENLFRY
+276 YQLKGKKQYENLFRY
-291 SFKGND
+291 SDKGND
-297 FEGWEITQKGFDKMK
+297 FEGWEITQKGFDKMQ
-312 TMRLYDQPINNTE
+312 TMRLYNEKMPDNE
-325 VVHSNDIGEVTMYEK
+325 VVKTNDIGEIVNYEK

-350 PETSKATGTA
+350 PDADKANGTA
-360 VIICPGGALVSLSWQ
+360 VIICPGGALISLSWQ
-375 SEFQDIARWLNAKG
+375 SEFQDIARWLNARG

-410 TTKGLPRRV
+410 TTKGMPRRI
-419 TVTEFD
+419 TVTEFAE
-425 IIKNANANPSVMKD
+425 IKNANANPSVLKG

-452 EAMKIVKA
+452 KAMEIVKA
-460 HAKEWHID
+460 HAKEWGID
-468 PDKIGFMG
+468 ESKIGFMG
-476 YSAGGGVVVNAT
+476 YSAGGGVAVNAT
-488 VKATPDLMPSFLC
+488 VKASPELMPAFLC

-507 LDDVIVPANAPK
+507 LDDVVVPKNAPK

-564 GGPSAD
+564 AGPQAD

-575 GSWQEA
+575 GAWQEA
-581 FYSWLIAN
+581 FYSWLVAN
-589 EFTKQIK
+589 GFTKKN

>member
-1 MNRILIVLTF
+1 MNKILITLV
-11 MMAGLVNLQAQT
+11 MVIAGWMNIQAQT
-23 KHSAV
+23 RNSVV

-44 EGLPGFT
+44 ESLPGFT
-51 IYRPTDIQSA
+51 IYRPGDIQSA

-92 ASHRH
+92 ASHGY
-97 VLMAVGQWSEEHDS
+97 VLMAVGEWRIEHDP
-111 DEAKIWEIDDKQSS
+111 DEAKVWELDDEKST
-125 LKTNDAKSLINTAL
+125 LKTNDAKSLVNTAL

-146 QRAGSEFYNTVN
+146 QRAGSEFYQTVN
-158 TNNVAAMGYSCGGI
+158 THNVAALGYSCGGI
-172 QALVMGTLGD
+172 QALIMGTLGD
-182 SRIKTVVGMNTGAFQ
+182 KRIKTVVGMNTGAFIDGG
-197 PGSALDGMITKADL
+197 PLNGMITKDDL

-221 LGGKE
+221 LGGEK

-235 DFKQIN
+235 DFKRIN

-254 HISTYHEHQGGAF
+254 HTATYQDHQGGAF

-276 YQLKGKKEYENLFRY
+276 YQLKGKKQYENLFRY
-291 SFKGND
+291 SDKGND
-297 FEGWEITQKGFDKMK
+297 FEGWEITQKGFDKMQ
-312 TMRLYDQPINNTE
+312 TMRLYNEIMPDNE
-325 VVHSNDIGEVTMYEK
+325 VVKTNDIGEVVNYEK
-340 VNDPTLTISL
+340 VTDPTLTISL
-350 PETSKATGTA
+350 PDADKANGTA
-360 VIICPGGALVSLSWQ
+360 VIICPGGALISLSWQ
-375 SEFQDIARWLNAKG
+375 SEFQDIARWLNARG

-410 TTKGLPRRV
+410 TTKGMPRRI
-419 TVTEFD
+419 TVTEFAE
-425 IIKNANANPSVMKD
+425 IKNANANPSVLKG

-452 EAMKIVKA
+452 KAMEIVKA
-460 HAKEWHID
+460 HAKEWGID
-468 PDKIGFMG
+468 ESKIGFMG
-476 YSAGGGVVVNAT
+476 YSAGGGVAVNAT
-488 VKATPDLMPSFLC
+488 VKASPELMPAFLC

-507 LDDVIVPANAPK
+507 LDDVVVPKNAPK

-564 GGPSAD
+564 AGPQAD

-575 GSWQEA
+575 GAWQEA
-581 FYSWLIAN
+581 FYSWLVAN
-589 EFTKQIK
+589 GFTKKN

>member
-1 MNRILIVLTF
+1 MNKIIITLTLV
-11 MMAGLVNLQAQT
+11 MAGWMNIQAQT
-23 KHSAV
+23 KHSAM

-34 GPYKAVMTDD
+34 GPYKAVMIDD

-51 IYRPTDIQSA
+51 IYKPADIQSA
-61 SKVEGALPVVLFG
+61 SKIEGALPVVLFG

-80 SSQPYAKFLTEI
+80 SSQPYTKFLTEI
-92 ASHRH
+92 ASYGY
-97 VLMAVGQWSEEHDS
+97 VLMAVGEWRIEHDP
-111 DEAKIWEIDDKQSS
+111 DEAKVWELDDEKST
-125 LKTNDAKSLINTAL
+125 LKTGDAKSLVNTAL

-146 QRAGSEFYNTVN
+146 LRAGSEFYQTVN
-158 TNNVAAMGYSCGGI
+158 TQNVAAMGYSCGGI
-172 QALVMGTLGD
+172 QALIMGTLGD
-182 SRIKTVVGMNTGAFQ
+182 ERIKTVVGMNTGAFINGG
-197 PGSALDGMITKADL
+197 PLNGMITKDDL

-221 LGGKE
+221 LGGEK

-235 DFKQIN
+235 DFKRIN

-254 HISTYHEHQGGAF
+254 HEATYQEHQGGAF

-276 YQLKGKKEYENLFRY
+276 YQLKGQKQYENLFRY
-291 SFKGND
+291 SDKGND
-297 FEGWEITQKGFDKMK
+297 FEGWEITQKGFDKTK
-312 TMRLYDQPINNTE
+312 TIRLYNQPINNNEIVKT
-325 VVHSNDIGEVTMYEK
+325 NDIGEVVNYEK

-360 VIICPGGALVSLSWQ
+360 VIICPGGALISLSWQ
-375 SEFQDIARWLNAKG
+375 SEFQDIARWLNARG

-410 TTKGLPRRV
+410 TSKGMPRRI
-419 TVTEFD
+419 TVTEFGE
-425 IIKNANANPSVMKD
+425 IKNANANPSVLKG

-452 EAMKIVKA
+452 KAMEIVKA

-468 PDKIGFMG
+468 ENKIGFMG

-488 VKATPDLMPSFLC
+488 VKATPELMPAFLC

-507 LDDVIVPANAPK
+507 LDDVIVPKNAPK

-564 GGPSAD
+564 GPQAD

-575 GSWQEA
+575 GSWQET
-581 FYSWLIAN
+581 FYSWLVAN
-589 EFTKQIK
+589 GFTNK

>member
-1 MNRILIVLTF
+1 MNKILITLV
-11 MMAGLVNLQAQT
+11 MVMAGWMNIQAQT
-23 KHSAV
+23 RNSVV

-44 EGLPGFT
+44 ESLPGFT
-51 IYRPTDIQSA
+51 IYRPGDIQSA

-92 ASHRH
+92 ASHGY
-97 VLMAVGQWSEEHDS
+97 VLMAVGEWRIEHDP
-111 DEAKIWEIDDKQSS
+111 DEAKVWELDDEKST
-125 LKTNDAKSLINTAL
+125 LKTNDAKSLVNTAL

-146 QRAGSEFYNTVN
+146 QRAGSEFYQTVN
-158 TNNVAAMGYSCGGI
+158 THNVAAMGYSCGGI
-172 QALVMGTLGD
+172 QALIMGTLGD
-182 SRIKTVVGMNTGAFQ
+182 KRIKTVVGMNTGAFIDGG
-197 PGSALDGMITKADL
+197 PLNGMITKDDL

-221 LGGKE
+221 LGGEK

-235 DFKQIN
+235 DFKRIN

-254 HISTYHEHQGGAF
+254 HTATYQDHQGGAF

-276 YQLKGKKEYENLFRY
+276 YQLKGKKQYENLFRY
-291 SFKGND
+291 SDKGND
-297 FEGWEITQKGFDKMK
+297 FEGWEITQKGFDKMQ
-312 TMRLYDQPINNTE
+312 TMRLYNEIMPDNE
-325 VVHSNDIGEVTMYEK
+325 VVKTNDIGEVVNYEK
-340 VNDPTLTISL
+340 VTDPTLTISL
-350 PETSKATGTA
+350 PDADKANGTA
-360 VIICPGGALVSLSWQ
+360 VIICPGGALISLSWQ
-375 SEFQDIARWLNAKG
+375 SEFQDTARWLNARG

-396 YRLRNGFPDMSKVD
+396 YRLRNGFPDMSKVA
-410 TTKGLPRRV
+410 TTKGMPRRI
-419 TVTEFD
+419 TVTEFAE
-425 IIKNANANPSVMKD
+425 IKNANANPSVLKG

-452 EAMKIVKA
+452 KAMEIVKA
-460 HAKEWHID
+460 HAKEWGID
-468 PDKIGFMG
+468 ESKIGFMG
-476 YSAGGGVVVNAT
+476 YSAGGGVAVNAT
-488 VKATPDLMPSFLC
+488 VKACPELMPAFLC

-507 LDDVIVPANAPK
+507 LDDVVVPKNAPK

-564 GGPSAD
+564 AGPQAD

-575 GSWQEA
+575 GAWQEA
-581 FYSWLIAN
+581 FYSWLVAN
-589 EFTKQIK
+589 GFTKKN

>member
-1 MNRILIVLTF
+1 MNKILITLV
-11 MMAGLVNLQAQT
+11 MVMAGWMNIQAQT
-23 KHSAV
+23 RNSVV

-44 EGLPGFT
+44 ESLPGFT
-51 IYRPTDIQSA
+51 IYRPGDIQSA

-92 ASHRH
+92 ASHGY
-97 VLMAVGQWSEEHDS
+97 VLMAVGEWRIEHDP
-111 DEAKIWEIDDKQSS
+111 DEAKVWELDDEKST
-125 LKTNDAKSLINTAL
+125 LKINDAKSLVNTAL

-146 QRAGSEFYNTVN
+146 QRAGSEFYQTVN
-158 TNNVAAMGYSCGGI
+158 THNVAAMGYSCGGI
-172 QALVMGTLGD
+172 QALIMGTLGD
-182 SRIKTVVGMNTGAFQ
+182 KRIKTVVGMNTGAFIDGG
-197 PGSALDGMITKADL
+197 PLNGMITKDDL

-221 LGGKE
+221 LGGEK

-235 DFKQIN
+235 DFKRIN
-241 HVPVVLATYPSVG
+241 HVPVVLGTYPSVG
-254 HISTYHEHQGGAF
+254 HTATYQDHQGGAF

-276 YQLKGKKEYENLFRY
+276 YQLKGKKQYENLFRY
-291 SFKGND
+291 SDKGND
-297 FEGWEITQKGFDKMK
+297 FEGWEITQKGFDNMQ
-312 TMRLYDQPINNTE
+312 TMRLYNEIMPDNE
-325 VVHSNDIGEVTMYEK
+325 VVKTNDIGEVVNYEK

-350 PETSKATGTA
+350 PDADKANGTA
-360 VIICPGGALVSLSWQ
+360 VIICPGGALISLSWQ
-375 SEFQDIARWLNAKG
+375 SEFQDIARWLNARG

-410 TTKGLPRRV
+410 TTKGMPRRI
-419 TVTEFD
+419 TVTEFAE
-425 IIKNANANPSVMKD
+425 IKNANANPSVLKG

-452 EAMKIVKA
+452 KAMEIVKV
-460 HAKEWHID
+460 HAKEWGID
-468 PDKIGFMG
+468 ESKIGFMG
-476 YSAGGGVVVNAT
+476 YSAGGGVAVNAT
-488 VKATPDLMPSFLC
+488 VKASPELMPAFLC

-507 LDDVIVPANAPK
+507 LDDVVVPKNAPK

-564 GGPSAD
+564 AGPQAD

-575 GSWQEA
+575 GAWQEA
-581 FYSWLIAN
+581 FYSWLVAN
-589 EFTKQIK
+589 GFTKKN

>member
-1 MNRILIVLTF
+1 MNKILITLV
-11 MMAGLVNLQAQT
+11 MVMAGWMNIQAQT
-23 KHSAV
+23 RNSVV

-44 EGLPGFT
+44 ESLPGFT
-51 IYRPTDIQSA
+51 IYRPGDIQSA

-92 ASHRH
+92 ASHGY
-97 VLMAVGQWSEEHDS
+97 VLMAVGEWRIEHDP
-111 DEAKIWEIDDKQSS
+111 DEAKVWELDDEKST
-125 LKTNDAKSLINTAL
+125 LKTNDAKSLVNTAL

-146 QRAGSEFYNTVN
+146 QRAGSEFYQTVN
-158 TNNVAAMGYSCGGI
+158 THNVAAMGYSCGGV
-172 QALVMGTLGD
+172 QALIMGTLGD
-182 SRIKTVVGMNTGAFQ
+182 KRIKTVVGMNTGAFIDGG
-197 PGSALDGMITKADL
+197 PLNGMITKDDL

-221 LGGKE
+221 LGGEK

-235 DFKQIN
+235 DFKRIN

-254 HISTYHEHQGGAF
+254 HTATYQDHQGGAF

-276 YQLKGKKEYENLFRY
+276 YQLKGKKQYENLFRY
-291 SFKGND
+291 SDKGND
-297 FEGWEITQKGFDKMK
+297 FEGWEITQKGFDKMQ
-312 TMRLYDQPINNTE
+312 TMRLYNEIMPDNE
-325 VVHSNDIGEVTMYEK
+325 VVKTNDIGEVVNYEK
-340 VNDPTLTISL
+340 VTDPTLTISL
-350 PETSKATGTA
+350 PDADKANGTA
-360 VIICPGGALVSLSWQ
+360 VIICPGGALISLSWQ
-375 SEFQDIARWLNAKG
+375 SEFQDIARWLNARG

-410 TTKGLPRRV
+410 TTKGMPRRI
-419 TVTEFD
+419 TVTEFAE
-425 IIKNANANPSVMKD
+425 IKNANANPSVLKG

-452 EAMKIVKA
+452 KAMEIVKA
-460 HAKEWHID
+460 HAKEWGID
-468 PDKIGFMG
+468 ESKIGFMG
-476 YSAGGGVVVNAT
+476 YSAGGGVAVNAT
-488 VKATPDLMPSFLC
+488 VKASPELMPAFLC

-507 LDDVIVPANAPK
+507 LDDVVVPKNAPK

-564 GGPSAD
+564 VGPQAD

-575 GSWQEA
+575 GAWQEA
-581 FYSWLIAN
+581 FYSWLVAN
-589 EFTKQIK
+589 GFTKKN

>member
-1 MNRILIVLTF
+1 MNKILITLV
-11 MMAGLVNLQAQT
+11 MVMAGWMNIQAQT
-23 KHSAV
+23 RNSVV

-44 EGLPGFT
+44 ESLPGFT
-51 IYRPTDIQSA
+51 IYRPGDIQSA

-92 ASHRH
+92 ASHGY
-97 VLMAVGQWSEEHDS
+97 VLMAVGEWRIEHDP
-111 DEAKIWEIDDKQSS
+111 DEAKVWELDDEKST
-125 LKTNDAKSLINTAL
+125 LKTNDAKSLVNTAL

-146 QRAGSEFYNTVN
+146 QRAGSEFYQTVN
-158 TNNVAAMGYSCGGI
+158 THNVAAMGYSCGGV
-172 QALVMGTLGD
+172 QALIMGTLGD
-182 SRIKTVVGMNTGAFQ
+182 KRIKTVVGMNTGAFIDGG
-197 PGSALDGMITKADL
+197 PLNGMITKDDL

-221 LGGKE
+221 LGGEK

-235 DFKQIN
+235 DFKRIN

-254 HISTYHEHQGGAF
+254 HTATYQDHQGGAF

-276 YQLKGKKEYENLFRY
+276 YQLKGKKQYENLFRY
-291 SFKGND
+291 SDKGND
-297 FEGWEITQKGFDKMK
+297 FEGWEITQKGFDKMQ
-312 TMRLYDQPINNTE
+312 TMRLYNEIMPDNE
-325 VVHSNDIGEVTMYEK
+325 VVKTNDIGEVVNYEK
-340 VNDPTLTISL
+340 VTDPTLTISL
-350 PETSKATGTA
+350 PDADKANGTA
-360 VIICPGGALVSLSWQ
+360 VIICPGGALISLSWQ
-375 SEFQDIARWLNAKG
+375 SEFQDIARWLNARG

-396 YRLRNGFPDMSKVD
+396 YRLRNGFPDMNKVD
-410 TTKGLPRRV
+410 TTKGMPRRI
-419 TVTEFD
+419 TVTEFAE
-425 IIKNANANPSVMKD
+425 IKNANANPSVLKG

-452 EAMKIVKA
+452 KAMEIVKV
-460 HAKEWHID
+460 HAKEWGID
-468 PDKIGFMG
+468 ESKIGFMG
-476 YSAGGGVVVNAT
+476 YSAGGGVAVNAT
-488 VKATPDLMPSFLC
+488 VKASPELMPAFLC

-507 LDDVIVPANAPK
+507 LDDVVVPKNAPK

-564 GGPSAD
+564 AGPQAD

-575 GSWQEA
+575 GAWQEA
-581 FYSWLIAN
+581 FYSWLVAN
-589 EFTKQIK
+589 GFTKKN

>member
-1 MNRILIVLTF
+1 MNKILITLV
-11 MMAGLVNLQAQT
+11 MVMAGWMNIQAQT
-23 KHSAV
+23 RNSVV

-44 EGLPGFT
+44 ESLPGFT
-51 IYRPTDIQSA
+51 IYRPSDIQSA

-92 ASHRH
+92 ASHGY
-97 VLMAVGQWSEEHDS
+97 VLMAVGEWRIEHDP
-111 DEAKIWEIDDKQSS
+111 DEAKVWELDDEKST
-125 LKTNDAKSLINTAL
+125 LKTNDAKSLVNKAL

-146 QRAGSEFYNTVN
+146 QRAGSEFYQTVN
-158 TNNVAAMGYSCGGI
+158 THNVAAMGYSCGGI
-172 QALVMGTLGD
+172 QALIMGTLGD
-182 SRIKTVVGMNTGAFQ
+182 KRIKTVVGMNTGAFIDGG
-197 PGSALDGMITKADL
+197 PLNGMITKDDL

-221 LGGKE
+221 LGGEK

-235 DFKQIN
+235 DFKRIN

-254 HISTYHEHQGGAF
+254 HTATYQDHQGGAF

-276 YQLKGKKEYENLFRY
+276 YQLKGKKQYENLFRY
-291 SFKGND
+291 SDKGND
-297 FEGWEITQKGFDKMK
+297 FEGWEITQKGFDKMQ
-312 TMRLYDQPINNTE
+312 TMRLYNEIMPDNE
-325 VVHSNDIGEVTMYEK
+325 VVKTNDIGEVVNYEK
-340 VNDPTLTISL
+340 VTDPTLTISL
-350 PETSKATGTA
+350 PDADKANGTA
-360 VIICPGGALVSLSWQ
+360 VIICPGGALISLSWQ
-375 SEFQDIARWLNAKG
+375 SEFQDIARWLNARG

-410 TTKGLPRRV
+410 TTKGMPRRI
-419 TVTEFD
+419 TVTEFAE
-425 IIKNANANPSVMKD
+425 IKNANANPSVLKG

-452 EAMKIVKA
+452 KAMEIVKA
-460 HAKEWHID
+460 HAKEWGID
-468 PDKIGFMG
+468 ESKIGFMG
-476 YSAGGGVVVNAT
+476 YSAGGGVAVNAT
-488 VKATPDLMPSFLC
+488 VKASPELMPAFLC

-507 LDDVIVPANAPK
+507 LDDVVVPKNAPK

-564 GGPSAD
+564 VGPQAD

-575 GSWQEA
+575 GAWQEA
-581 FYSWLIAN
+581 FYSWLVAN
-589 EFTKQIK
+589 GFTKKN

>member
-1 MNRILIVLTF
+1 MNKILITLV
-11 MMAGLVNLQAQT
+11 MVMAGWMNIQAQT
-23 KHSAV
+23 RNSVV

-44 EGLPGFT
+44 ESLPGFT
-51 IYRPTDIQSA
+51 IYRPGDIQSA

-92 ASHRH
+92 ASHGY
-97 VLMAVGQWSEEHDS
+97 VLMAVGEWRIEHDP
-111 DEAKIWEIDDKQSS
+111 DEAKVWELDDEKST
-125 LKTNDAKSLINTAL
+125 LKINDAKSLVNTAL

-146 QRAGSEFYNTVN
+146 QRAGSEFYQTVN
-158 TNNVAAMGYSCGGI
+158 THNVAAMGYSCGGI
-172 QALVMGTLGD
+172 QALIMGTLGD
-182 SRIKTVVGMNTGAFQ
+182 KRIKTVVGMNTGAFIDGG
-197 PGSALDGMITKADL
+197 PLNGMITKDDL

-221 LGGKE
+221 LGGEK

-235 DFKQIN
+235 DFKRIN

-254 HISTYHEHQGGAF
+254 HTATYQDHQGGAF

-276 YQLKGKKEYENLFRY
+276 YQLKGKKQYENLFRY
-291 SFKGND
+291 SDKGND
-297 FEGWEITQKGFDKMK
+297 FEGWEITQKGFDNMQ
-312 TMRLYDQPINNTE
+312 TMRLYNEIMPDNE
-325 VVHSNDIGEVTMYEK
+325 VVKTNDIGEVVNYEK
-340 VNDPTLTISL
+340 VTDPTLTISL
-350 PETSKATGTA
+350 PDADKANGTA
-360 VIICPGGALVSLSWQ
+360 VIICPGGALISLSWQ
-375 SEFQDIARWLNAKG
+375 SEFQDIARWLNARG

-410 TTKGLPRRV
+410 TTKGMPRRI
-419 TVTEFD
+419 TVTEFAE
-425 IIKNANANPSVMKD
+425 IKNANANPSVLKG

-452 EAMKIVKA
+452 KAMEIVKV
-460 HAKEWHID
+460 HAKEWGID
-468 PDKIGFMG
+468 ESKIGFMG
-476 YSAGGGVVVNAT
+476 YSAGGGVAVNAT
-488 VKATPDLMPSFLC
+488 VKASPELMPAFLC

-507 LDDVIVPANAPK
+507 LDDVVVPKNAPK

-564 GGPSAD
+564 AGPQAD

-575 GSWQEA
+575 GAWQEA
-581 FYSWLIAN
+581 FYSWLVAN
-589 EFTKQIK
+589 GFTKKN

>member
-1 MNRILIVLTF
+1 MNKILITLV
-11 MMAGLVNLQAQT
+11 MVIAGWMNIQAQT
-23 KHSAV
+23 RNSVV

-44 EGLPGFT
+44 ESLPGFT
-51 IYRPTDIQSA
+51 IYRPGDIQSA

-92 ASHRH
+92 ASHGY
-97 VLMAVGQWSEEHDS
+97 VLMAVGEWRIEHDP
-111 DEAKIWEIDDKQSS
+111 DEAKVWELDDEKST
-125 LKTNDAKSLINTAL
+125 LKINDAKSLVNTAL

-146 QRAGSEFYNTVN
+146 QRAGSEFYQTVN
-158 TNNVAAMGYSCGGI
+158 THNVAAMGYSCGGI
-172 QALVMGTLGD
+172 QALIMGTLGD
-182 SRIKTVVGMNTGAFQ
+182 KRIKTVVGMNTGAFIDGG
-197 PGSALDGMITKADL
+197 PLNGMITKDDL

-221 LGGKE
+221 LGGEK

-235 DFKQIN
+235 DFKRIN
-241 HVPVVLATYPSVG
+241 HVPVVLGTYPSVG
-254 HISTYHEHQGGAF
+254 HTATYQDHQGGAF

-276 YQLKGKKEYENLFRY
+276 YQLKGKKQYENLFRY
-291 SFKGND
+291 SDKGND
-297 FEGWEITQKGFDKMK
+297 FEGWEITQKGFDNMQ
-312 TMRLYDQPINNTE
+312 TMRLYNEIMPDNE
-325 VVHSNDIGEVTMYEK
+325 VVKTNDIGEVVNYEK

-350 PETSKATGTA
+350 PDADKANGTA
-360 VIICPGGALVSLSWQ
+360 VIICPGGALISLSWQ
-375 SEFQDIARWLNAKG
+375 SEFQDIARWLNARG

-410 TTKGLPRRV
+410 TTKGMPRRI
-419 TVTEFD
+419 TVTEFAE
-425 IIKNANANPSVMKD
+425 IKNANANPSVLKG

-452 EAMKIVKA
+452 KAMEIVKV
-460 HAKEWHID
+460 HAKEWGID
-468 PDKIGFMG
+468 ESKIGFMG
-476 YSAGGGVVVNAT
+476 YSAGGGVAVNAT
-488 VKATPDLMPSFLC
+488 VKASPELMPAFLC

-507 LDDVIVPANAPK
+507 LDDVVVPKNAPK

-564 GGPSAD
+564 AGPQAD

-575 GSWQEA
+575 GAWQEA
-581 FYSWLIAN
+581 FYSWLVAN
-589 EFTKQIK
+589 GFTKKN

>member
-1 MNRILIVLTF
+1 MNKILITLV
-11 MMAGLVNLQAQT
+11 MVMAGWMNIQAQT
-23 KHSAV
+23 RNSVV

-44 EGLPGFT
+44 GSLPGFT
-51 IYRPTDIQSA
+51 IYRPGDIQSA

-92 ASHRH
+92 ASHGY
-97 VLMAVGQWSEEHDS
+97 VLMAVGEWRIEHDP
-111 DEAKIWEIDDKQSS
+111 DEAKVWELDDEKST
-125 LKTNDAKSLINTAL
+125 LKINDAKSLVNTAL

-146 QRAGSEFYNTVN
+146 QRAGSEFYQTVN
-158 TNNVAAMGYSCGGI
+158 THNVAAMGYSCGGI
-172 QALVMGTLGD
+172 QALIMGTLGD
-182 SRIKTVVGMNTGAFQ
+182 KRIKTVVGMNTGAFIDGG
-197 PGSALDGMITKADL
+197 PLNGMITKDDL

-221 LGGKE
+221 LGGEK

-235 DFKQIN
+235 DFKRIN

-254 HISTYHEHQGGAF
+254 HTATYQDHQGGAF

-276 YQLKGKKEYENLFRY
+276 YQLKGKKQYENLFRY
-291 SFKGND
+291 SDKGND
-297 FEGWEITQKGFDKMK
+297 FEGWEITQKGFDKMQ
-312 TMRLYDQPINNTE
+312 TMRLYNEIMPDNE
-325 VVHSNDIGEVTMYEK
+325 VVKTNDIGEVVNYEK
-340 VNDPTLTISL
+340 VTDPTLTISL
-350 PETSKATGTA
+350 PDADKANGTA
-360 VIICPGGALVSLSWQ
+360 VIICPGGALISLSWQ
-375 SEFQDIARWLNAKG
+375 SEFQDIARWLNARG

-396 YRLRNGFPDMSKVD
+396 YRLRNGFPDMNKVD
-410 TTKGLPRRV
+410 TTKGMPRRI
-419 TVTEFD
+419 TVTEFAE
-425 IIKNANANPSVMKD
+425 IKNANANPSVLKG

-452 EAMKIVKA
+452 KAMEIVKA
-460 HAKEWHID
+460 HAKEWGID
-468 PDKIGFMG
+468 ESKIGFMG
-476 YSAGGGVVVNAT
+476 YSAGGGVAVNAT
-488 VKATPDLMPSFLC
+488 VKASPELMPAFLC

-507 LDDVIVPANAPK
+507 LDDVVVPKNAPK

-564 GGPSAD
+564 AGPQAD

-575 GSWQEA
+575 GAWQEA
-581 FYSWLIAN
+581 FYSWLVAN
-589 EFTKQIK
+589 GFTKKN

>member
-1 MNRILIVLTF
+1 MNKILITLV
-11 MMAGLVNLQAQT
+11 MVMAGWMNIQAQT
-23 KHSAV
+23 RNSVV

-44 EGLPGFT
+44 ESLPGFT
-51 IYRPTDIQSA
+51 IYRPGDIQSA
-61 SKVEGALPVVLFG
+61 SKVEGALPVVSFG

-92 ASHRH
+92 ASHGY
-97 VLMAVGQWSEEHDS
+97 VLMAVGEWRIEHDP
-111 DEAKIWEIDDKQSS
+111 DEAKVWELDDEKST
-125 LKTNDAKSLINTAL
+125 LKTNDAKSLVNTAL

-146 QRAGSEFYNTVN
+146 QRAGSEFYQTVN
-158 TNNVAAMGYSCGGI
+158 THNVAAMGYSCGGI
-172 QALVMGTLGD
+172 QALIMGTLGD
-182 SRIKTVVGMNTGAFQ
+182 KRIKTVVGMNTGAFIDGG
-197 PGSALDGMITKADL
+197 PLNGMITKDDL

-221 LGGKE
+221 LGGEK

-235 DFKQIN
+235 DFKRIN

-254 HISTYHEHQGGAF
+254 HTATYQDHQGGAF

-276 YQLKGKKEYENLFRY
+276 YQLKGKKQYENLFRY
-291 SFKGND
+291 SDKGND
-297 FEGWEITQKGFDKMK
+297 FEGWEITQKGFDKMQ
-312 TMRLYDQPINNTE
+312 TMRLYNEIMPDNE
-325 VVHSNDIGEVTMYEK
+325 VVKTNDIGEVVNYEK

-350 PETSKATGTA
+350 PDADKANGTA
-360 VIICPGGALVSLSWQ
+360 VIICPGGALISLSWQ
-375 SEFQDIARWLNAKG
+375 SEFQDIARWLNARG

-396 YRLRNGFPDMSKVD
+396 YRLRNGFPDMNKVD
-410 TTKGLPRRV
+410 TTKGMPRRI
-419 TVTEFD
+419 TVTEFAE
-425 IIKNANANPSVMKD
+425 IKNANANPSVLKG

-452 EAMKIVKA
+452 KAMEIVKA
-460 HAKEWHID
+460 HAKEWGID
-468 PDKIGFMG
+468 ESKIGFMG
-476 YSAGGGVVVNAT
+476 YSAGGGVAVNAT
-488 VKATPDLMPSFLC
+488 VKASPELMPAFLC

-507 LDDVIVPANAPK
+507 LDDVVVPKNAPK

-564 GGPSAD
+564 AGPQAD

-575 GSWQEA
+575 GAWQEA
-581 FYSWLIAN
+581 FYSWLVAN
-589 EFTKQIK
+589 GFTKKN

>member
-1 MNRILIVLTF
+1 MNKILITLV
-11 MMAGLVNLQAQT
+11 MVMAGWMNIQAQT
-23 KHSAV
+23 RNSVV

-44 EGLPGFT
+44 GSLPGFT
-51 IYRPTDIQSA
+51 IYRPGDIQSA

-92 ASHRH
+92 ASHGY
-97 VLMAVGQWSEEHDS
+97 VLMAVGEWRIEHDP
-111 DEAKIWEIDDKQSS
+111 DEAKVWELDDEKST
-125 LKTNDAKSLINTAL
+125 LKTNDAKSLVNTAL

-146 QRAGSEFYNTVN
+146 QRAGSEFYQTVN
-158 TNNVAAMGYSCGGI
+158 THNVAAMGYSCGGI
-172 QALVMGTLGD
+172 QALIMGSLGD
-182 SRIKTVVGMNTGAFQ
+182 KRIKTVVGMNTGAFIDGG
-197 PGSALDGMITKADL
+197 PLNGMITKDDL

-221 LGGKE
+221 LGGEK

-235 DFKQIN
+235 DFKRIN

-254 HISTYHEHQGGAF
+254 HTATYQDHQGGAF

-276 YQLKGKKEYENLFRY
+276 YQLKGKKQYENLFRY
-291 SFKGND
+291 SDKGND
-297 FEGWEITQKGFDKMK
+297 FEGWEITQKGFDKMQ
-312 TMRLYDQPINNTE
+312 TMRLYNEIMPDNE
-325 VVHSNDIGEVTMYEK
+325 VVKTNDIGEVVNYEK
-340 VNDPTLTISL
+340 VTGPTLTISL
-350 PETSKATGTA
+350 PDADKANGTA
-360 VIICPGGALVSLSWQ
+360 VIICPGGALISLSWQ
-375 SEFQDIARWLNAKG
+375 SEFQDIARWLNARG

-410 TTKGLPRRV
+410 TTKGMPRRI
-419 TVTEFD
+419 TVTEFAE
-425 IIKNANANPSVMKD
+425 IKNANANPSVLKG

-452 EAMKIVKA
+452 KAMEIVKA
-460 HAKEWHID
+460 HAKEWGID
-468 PDKIGFMG
+468 ESKIGFMG
-476 YSAGGGVVVNAT
+476 YSAGGGVAVNAT
-488 VKATPDLMPSFLC
+488 VKACPELMPAFLC

-507 LDDVIVPANAPK
+507 LDDVVVPKNAPK

-564 GGPSAD
+564 AGPQAD

-575 GSWQEA
+575 GAWQEA
-581 FYSWLIAN
+581 FYSWLVAN
-589 EFTKQIK
+589 GFTKKN

>member
-1 MNRILIVLTF
+1 MNI
-11 MMAGLVNLQAQT
+11 QAQT
-23 KHSAV
+23 RNSVV

-44 EGLPGFT
+44 ESLPGFT
-51 IYRPTDIQSA
+51 IYRPGDIQSA

-92 ASHRH
+92 ASHGYI
-97 VLMAVGQWSEEHDS
+97 LMAVGEWRIEHDP
-111 DEAKIWEIDDKQSS
+111 DEAKVWELDDEKST
-125 LKTNDAKSLINTAL
+125 LKTNDAKSLVNTAL

-146 QRAGSEFYNTVN
+146 QRAGSEFYQTVN
-158 TNNVAAMGYSCGGI
+158 THNVAAMGYSCGGI
-172 QALVMGTLGD
+172 QALIMGTLGD
-182 SRIKTVVGMNTGAFQ
+182 KRIKTVVGMNTGAFIDGG
-197 PGSALDGMITKADL
+197 PLNGMITKDDL

-221 LGGKE
+221 LGGEK

-235 DFKQIN
+235 DFKRIN

-254 HISTYHEHQGGAF
+254 HTATYQDHQGGAF

-276 YQLKGKKEYENLFRY
+276 YQLKGKKQYENLFRY
-291 SFKGND
+291 SDKGND
-297 FEGWEITQKGFDKMK
+297 FEGWEITQKGFDKMQ
-312 TMRLYDQPINNTE
+312 TMRLYNEIMPDNE
-325 VVHSNDIGEVTMYEK
+325 VVKANDIGEVVNYEK
-340 VNDPTLTISL
+340 VTDPTLTISL
-350 PETSKATGTA
+350 PDADKANGTA
-360 VIICPGGALVSLSWQ
+360 VIICPGGALISLSWQ
-375 SEFQDIARWLNAKG
+375 SEFQDIARWLNARG

-410 TTKGLPRRV
+410 TTKGMPRRI
-419 TVTEFD
+419 TVTEFAE
-425 IIKNANANPSVMKD
+425 IKNANANPSVLKG

-452 EAMKIVKA
+452 KAMEIVKA
-460 HAKEWHID
+460 HAKEWGID
-468 PDKIGFMG
+468 ESKIGFMG
-476 YSAGGGVVVNAT
+476 YSAGGGVAVNAT
-488 VKATPDLMPSFLC
+488 VKASPELMPAFLC

-507 LDDVIVPANAPK
+507 LDDVVVPKNAPK

-564 GGPSAD
+564 AGPQAD

-575 GSWQEA
+575 GAWQEA
-581 FYSWLIAN
+581 FYSWLVAN
-589 EFTKQIK
+589 GFTKKN

>member
-1 MNRILIVLTF
+1 MNKILITLV
-11 MMAGLVNLQAQT
+11 MVMAGWMNIQAQT
-23 KHSAV
+23 RNSVV

-44 EGLPGFT
+44 ESLPGFT
-51 IYRPTDIQSA
+51 IYRPGDIQSA

-92 ASHRH
+92 ASHGY
-97 VLMAVGQWSEEHDS
+97 VLMAVGEWRIEHDP
-111 DEAKIWEIDDKQSS
+111 DEAKVWELDDEKST
-125 LKTNDAKSLINTAL
+125 LKTNDAKSLVNTAL

-146 QRAGSEFYNTVN
+146 QRAGSEFYQTVN
-158 TNNVAAMGYSCGGI
+158 THNVAAMGYSCGGI
-172 QALVMGTLGD
+172 QALIMGTLGD
-182 SRIKTVVGMNTGAFQ
+182 KRIKTVVGMNTGAFIDGG
-197 PGSALDGMITKADL
+197 PLNGMITKDDL

-221 LGGKE
+221 LGGEK

-235 DFKQIN
+235 DFKRIN

-254 HISTYHEHQGGAF
+254 HTATYQDHQGGAF

-276 YQLKGKKEYENLFRY
+276 YQLKGKKQYENLFRY
-291 SFKGND
+291 SDKGND
-297 FEGWEITQKGFDKMK
+297 FEGWEITQKGFDKMQ
-312 TMRLYDQPINNTE
+312 TMRLYNEIMPDNE
-325 VVHSNDIGEVTMYEK
+325 VVKTNDIGEVVNYEK

-350 PETSKATGTA
+350 PDADKANGTA
-360 VIICPGGALVSLSWQ
+360 VIICPGGALISLSWQ
-375 SEFQDIARWLNAKG
+375 SEFQDIARWLNARG

-410 TTKGLPRRV
+410 TTKGMPRRI
-419 TVTEFD
+419 TVTEFAE
-425 IIKNANANPSVMKD
+425 IKNANANPSVLKG

-452 EAMKIVKA
+452 KAMEIVKA
-460 HAKEWHID
+460 HAKEWGID
-468 PDKIGFMG
+468 ESKIGFMG
-476 YSAGGGVVVNAT
+476 YSAGGGVAVNAT
-488 VKATPDLMPSFLC
+488 VKASPELMPAFLC

-507 LDDVIVPANAPK
+507 LDDVVVPKNAPK

-564 GGPSAD
+564 AGPQAD

-575 GSWQEA
+575 GAWQEA
-581 FYSWLIAN
+581 FYSWLVAN
-589 EFTKQIK
+589 GFTKKN

>member
-1 MNRILIVLTF
+1 MNKILITLV
-11 MMAGLVNLQAQT
+11 MVMAGWMNIQAQT
-23 KHSAV
+23 RNSVV

-44 EGLPGFT
+44 ESLPGFT
-51 IYRPTDIQSA
+51 IYRPGDIQSA

-92 ASHRH
+92 ASHGY
-97 VLMAVGQWSEEHDS
+97 VLMAVGEWRIEHDP
-111 DEAKIWEIDDKQSS
+111 DEAKVWELDDEKST
-125 LKTNDAKSLINTAL
+125 LKTNDAKSLVNTAL

-146 QRAGSEFYNTVN
+146 QRAGSEFYQTVN
-158 TNNVAAMGYSCGGI
+158 THNVAAMGYSCGGI
-172 QALVMGTLGD
+172 QALIMGTLGD
-182 SRIKTVVGMNTGAFQ
+182 KRIKTVVGMNTGAFIDGG
-197 PGSALDGMITKADL
+197 PLNGMITKDDL

-221 LGGKE
+221 LGGEK

-235 DFKQIN
+235 DFKRIN

-254 HISTYHEHQGGAF
+254 HTATYQDHQGGAF

-276 YQLKGKKEYENLFRY
+276 YQLKGKKQYENLFRY
-291 SFKGND
+291 SDKGND
-297 FEGWEITQKGFDKMK
+297 FEGWEITQKGFDKMQ
-312 TMRLYDQPINNTE
+312 TMRLYNEIMPDNE
-325 VVHSNDIGEVTMYEK
+325 VVKTNDIGEVVNYEK
-340 VNDPTLTISL
+340 VTDPTLTISL
-350 PETSKATGTA
+350 PDADKANGTA
-360 VIICPGGALVSLSWQ
+360 VIICPGGALISLSWQ
-375 SEFQDIARWLNAKG
+375 SEFQDIARWLNARG

-410 TTKGLPRRV
+410 TTKGMPRRI
-419 TVTEFD
+419 TVTEFAE
-425 IIKNANANPSVMKD
+425 IKNANANPSVLKG

-452 EAMKIVKA
+452 KAMEIVKA
-460 HAKEWHID
+460 HAKEWGID
-468 PDKIGFMG
+468 ESKIGFMG
-476 YSAGGGVVVNAT
+476 YSAGGGVAVNAT
-488 VKATPDLMPSFLC
+488 VKASPELMPAFLC

-507 LDDVIVPANAPK
+507 LDDVVVPKNAPK

-564 GGPSAD
+564 VGPQAD

-575 GSWQEA
+575 GAWQEA
-581 FYSWLIAN
+581 FYSWLVAN
-589 EFTKQIK
+589 GFTKKN

>member
-1 MNRILIVLTF
+1 MNKILITLV
-11 MMAGLVNLQAQT
+11 MVMAGWMNIQAQT
-23 KHSAV
+23 RNSVV

-44 EGLPGFT
+44 ESLPGFT
-51 IYRPTDIQSA
+51 IYRPGDIQSA

-92 ASHRH
+92 ASHGY
-97 VLMAVGQWSEEHDS
+97 VLMAVGEWRIEHDP
-111 DEAKIWEIDDKQSS
+111 DEAKVWELDDEKST
-125 LKTNDAKSLINTAL
+125 LKTNDAKSLVNTAL

-146 QRAGSEFYNTVN
+146 QRAGSEFYQTVN
-158 TNNVAAMGYSCGGI
+158 THNVAAMGYSCGGI
-172 QALVMGTLGD
+172 QALIMGTLGD
-182 SRIKTVVGMNTGAFQ
+182 KRIKTVVGMNTGAFIDGG
-197 PGSALDGMITKADL
+197 PLNGMITKDDL
-211 QKLTTPIIYM
+211 PKLTTPIIYM
-221 LGGKE
+221 LGGEK

-235 DFKQIN
+235 DFKRIN

-254 HISTYHEHQGGAF
+254 HTATYQDHQGGAF

-276 YQLKGKKEYENLFRY
+276 YQLKGKKQYENLFRY
-291 SFKGND
+291 SDKGND
-297 FEGWEITQKGFDKMK
+297 FEGWEITQKGFDKMQ
-312 TMRLYDQPINNTE
+312 TMRLYNEIMPDNE
-325 VVHSNDIGEVTMYEK
+325 VVKTNDIGEVVNYEK

-350 PETSKATGTA
+350 PDADKANGTA
-360 VIICPGGALVSLSWQ
+360 VIICPGGALISLSWQ
-375 SEFQDIARWLNAKG
+375 SEFQDIARWLNARG

-410 TTKGLPRRV
+410 TTKGMPRRI
-419 TVTEFD
+419 TVTEFAE
-425 IIKNANANPSVMKD
+425 IKNANANPSVLKG

-452 EAMKIVKA
+452 KAMEIVKA
-460 HAKEWHID
+460 HAKEWGID
-468 PDKIGFMG
+468 ESKIGFMG
-476 YSAGGGVVVNAT
+476 YSAGGGVAVNAT
-488 VKATPDLMPSFLC
+488 VKASPELMPAFLC

-507 LDDVIVPANAPK
+507 LDDVVVPKNAPK

-564 GGPSAD
+564 AGPQAD

-575 GSWQEA
+575 GAWQEA
-581 FYSWLIAN
+581 FYSWLVAN
-589 EFTKQIK
+589 GFTKKN